1 MVLSSGKILLNSWL
15 SSIESVPELAKELV
29 PLDLLTRELVRE
41 FWDRHDT
48 NLTVLDLSMIYDEL
62 VCSMVESTSEGVSS
76 AFFLENVRCPWAG
89 FR

>member
-1 MVLSSGKILLNSWL
+1 M
-15 SSIESVPELAKELV
+15 PELAKELV
-29 PLDLLTRELVRE
+29 PLDLLTSELVRE
-41 FWDRHDT
+41 FWDRHET
-48 NLTVLDLSMIYDEL
+48 KRTFFDLSMISDEL